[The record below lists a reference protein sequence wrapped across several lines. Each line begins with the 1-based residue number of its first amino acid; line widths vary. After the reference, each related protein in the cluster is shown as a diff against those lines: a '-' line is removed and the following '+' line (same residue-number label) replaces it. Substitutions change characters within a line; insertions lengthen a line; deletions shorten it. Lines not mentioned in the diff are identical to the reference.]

1 MKRYRLTP
9 EAEKDLDEITNFIAA
24 GARAAANRLID
35 GIEAKCQ
42 ALAEMPGTGRG
53 REELA
58 PNLRSSHVHKY
69 IIFYRLDDEGIEVIR
84 VIHGHRDIPKQ
95 FQPETPLGG

>member
-9 EAEKDLDEITNFIAA
+9 KAEKDLDEISDFIAA
-24 GARAAANRLID
+24 DDPAAAIRLLD
-35 GIEAKCQ
+35 SIEARCQ

-58 PNLRSSHVHKY
+58 PNLRSSHVGKY
-69 IIFYRLDDEGIEVIR
+69 IIFYRPEDEGVEVIR
-84 VIHGHRDIPKQ
+84 VIHGNRDLPKQ
-95 FQPETPLGG
+95 FE